1 MKSGLPKFFTMACL
15 AALFISRSFAAE
27 TNSVSSSTNADATVN
42 GYLQIQAQLHA
53 TQLQIEQS
61 RAEAAA
67 EARRNA
73 DAMAARIQSL
83 EQTVAAQRAATADA
97 ARLTLNFA
105 GVFALAGLCVLLLM
119 GWFQWRAFSQLA
131 EISSHHGAALA
142 AVQGVHQLAAPGRA
156 TVEVTNA
163 RLLDIVGQLEK
174 KILELESGGRLLAGP
189 AAKSA
194 DPLAEGQKWL
204 DAGEAQKA
212 LDCFEK
218 ILAAQPQNAATLVK
232 KAAALDKL
240 GRTDEALVFCDRAI
254 AEDGALTTSALLQKG
269 GLLNRL
275 SRYEEALKC
284 YEQAMLAK
292 EQKSSKS

>member
-1 MKSGLPKFFTMACL
+1 M
-15 AALFISRSFAAE
+15 
-27 TNSVSSSTNADATVN
+27 N

-83 EQTVAAQRAATADA
+83 EQTVAAQRAAAADT

-131 EISSHHGAALA
+131 EISSRHGAALA

-156 TVEVTNA
+156 TVEVSNA

-204 DAGEAQKA
+204 DAGDARKA
-212 LDCFEK
+212 LECFEK
-218 ILAAQPQNAATLVK
+218 ILSAQPENAR
-232 KAAALDKL
+232 
-240 GRTDEALVFCDRAI
+240 GS
-254 AEDGALTTSALLQKG
+254 GQKG
-269 GLLNRL
+269 GGIG
-275 SRYEEALKC
+275 
-284 YEQAMLAK
+284 QAGPHGRGAGFLRPRDCGGRRADSPPSCK
-292 EQKSSKS
+292 KADCSTGCRVTRRR

>member
-1 MKSGLPKFFTMACL
+1 M
-15 AALFISRSFAAE
+15 E
-27 TNSVSSSTNADATVN
+27 VS
-42 GYLQIQAQLHA
+42 
-53 TQLQIEQS
+53 
-61 RAEAAA
+61 
-67 EARRNA
+67 
-73 DAMAARIQSL
+73 
-83 EQTVAAQRAATADA
+83 
-97 ARLTLNFA
+97 
-105 GVFALAGLCVLLLM
+105 
-119 GWFQWRAFSQLA
+119 
-131 EISSHHGAALA
+131 
-142 AVQGVHQLAAPGRA
+142 
-156 TVEVTNA
+156 NA

-174 KILELESGGRLLAGP
+174 KIIELESGGRLLTGP
-189 AAKSA
+189 AVKSD

-218 ILAAQPQNAATLVK
+218 ILAAQPQNAAALVK

-292 EQKSSKS
+292 NGKAKS